1 MYLVLSAGPDVSS
14 ILSAVTSFVTSA
26 VAWMGTIISSITSAG
41 NEILLIGFVMAI
53 AGFGVGL
60 FKRLVRV

>member
-1 MYLVLSAGPDVSS
+1 MYLLSTGPDVSS

-26 VAWMGTIISSITSAG
+26 VSWMGTIIASITAAG

>member
-1 MYLVLSAGPDVSS
+1 MYLLSTGPDVSS

-26 VAWMGTIISSITSAG
+26 VAWMGTIIGSITAAG